1 MITESRCLTNADGGG
16 GDDGGDGHVGDG
28 DDDDEGRLPAK
39 KADMLVSKR
48 SGQST
53 CDGANAVANKH
64 EGTVISKRSG
74 QAACAGANTLANDDT
89 DTHSAIIYSSI
100 EEAFVDCFQIDRADK
115 PRYRAILGRGVRK
128 SKGPK

>member
-1 MITESRCLTNADGGG
+1 MAFDDLARLLDDRAKMSTESRCLTNADGGG

-64 EGTVISKRSG
+64 EGTLISKRSG
-74 QAACAGANTLANDDT
+74 QATCTGANAIANK
-89 DTHSAIIYSSI
+89 HR
-100 EEAFVDCFQIDRADK
+100 ERQR
-115 PRYRAILGRGVRK
+115 
-128 SKGPK
+128 